1 MRNGLRRWMAYV
13 LFPAGLVLLFIPLS
27 THRSGFA
34 ERDTVFLGVPPPSA
48 GDAAE
53 APALAALHPEDLA
66 ATPALQAA
74 VREIVADLD
83 LFRKPWSYVLP
94 RLDIPPDEW
103 ASFQSL
109 HAPDGIFRYE
119 NRVFEGRLSP
129 QTIQIQ
135 TEVPHLRTGGRI
147 AGGLFV
153 LLSLLALAGCHAAP
167 PAGGIRVGRRSAIVI
182 WDVMILAV
190 GVPFS
195 LWFLDMVYA
204 RVFQTAPEWKEDITW
219 GMGFFMV
226 VLSNPAL
233 AFVTTAMAAQTLWI
247 TCESIVQKGLFG
259 SSSVSWTELEG
270 IAVAHAFTPRKA
282 GGVPASHR
290 VMKIL
295 EIRGG
300 GSTLRIL
307 EPPVASTKKLI
318 LEKLAEHAPGEWQ
331 ERIATAGKEWLSK
344 W

>member
-1 MRNGLRRWMAYV
+1 MRNWLRRWMAYV
-13 LFPAGLVLLFIPLS
+13 LFPAGLVLLFVPLS
-27 THRSGFA
+27 THRSGYA
-34 ERDTVFLGVPPPSA
+34 ERDAVFLGVPATPE
-48 GDAAE
+48 GDAAQ
-53 APALAALHPEDLA
+53 APALAALPPEDLA

-83 LFRKPWSYVLP
+83 LFGKPWSYVLSRP
-94 RLDIPPDEW
+94 DIPPEEW
-103 ASFQSL
+103 TSFQSL
-109 HAPDGIFRYE
+109 HAPDGIFQYE

-129 QTIQIQ
+129 ETIQIQ
-135 TEVPHLRTGGRI
+135 IEVPHLRTGGRI
-147 AGGLFV
+147 AGGVFV
-153 LLSLLALAGCHAAP
+153 LLSVLALAGCHAAP
-167 PAGGIRVGRRSAIVI
+167 PAGGIRIGRRSAIVI
-182 WDVMILAV
+182 WDVIIIAV

-195 LWFLDMVYA
+195 LWFLDMLFA
-204 RVFQTAPEWKEDITW
+204 HVFQTAPEWKEDITW

-226 VLSNPAL
+226 VLSNPVLAL
-233 AFVTTAMAAQTLWI
+233 ITTAMAAQTLWI
-247 TCESIVQKGLFG
+247 TRDTLRLKGLFG
-259 SSSVSWTELEG
+259 SSSMAWTELEG

-290 VMKIL
+290 VMKLL
-295 EIRGG
+295 EIHGG

-307 EPPVASTKKLI
+307 EPPYASTKKLI